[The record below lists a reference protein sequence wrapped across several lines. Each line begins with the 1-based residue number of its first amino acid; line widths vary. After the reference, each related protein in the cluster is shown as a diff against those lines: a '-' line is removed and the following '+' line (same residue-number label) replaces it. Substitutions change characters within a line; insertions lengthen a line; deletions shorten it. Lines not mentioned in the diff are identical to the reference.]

1 MSMEIPPGDWV
12 QHESERLEQ
21 IWEQNFHPAVSKA
34 VCCKMLRKT
43 SGGCHQQCFCI
54 QHTVKGP
61 LFSTALDPC
70 PAVPPRR
77 ASSQPQH
84 TQCSTQSG
92 LAPWRFALQPIAL
105 GGMESTG
112 TALNVH
118 YKQKK
123 PNSQGI
129 SQAKSSLHFT
139 MPYRLGCFEVLGV
152 GQNFAPINV
161 RSMRFTP
168 HFSGTL
174 IYIMASVF
182 LKMPPISLDSLFFY
196 LVITFQLRKT
206 KLVEIQE

>member
-84 TQCSTQSG
+84 AQCSTRSG
-92 LAPWRFALQPIAL
+92 LAPWPFALQPIAL
-105 GGMESTG
+105 GGRK
-112 TALNVH
+112 V
-118 YKQKK
+118 Q
-123 PNSQGI
+123 
-129 SQAKSSLHFT
+129 
-139 MPYRLGCFEVLGV
+139 VLPWMCIT
-152 GQNFAPINV
+152 NK
-161 RSMRFTP
+161 RSRI
-168 HFSGTL
+168 HRG
-174 IYIMASVF
+174 F
-182 LKMPPISLDSLFFY
+182 LKLNQVYTLQRLTVLAVLKCWALARILLPSMSGQWDSLP
-196 LVITFQLRKT
+196 TSAGH
-206 KLVEIQE
+206 